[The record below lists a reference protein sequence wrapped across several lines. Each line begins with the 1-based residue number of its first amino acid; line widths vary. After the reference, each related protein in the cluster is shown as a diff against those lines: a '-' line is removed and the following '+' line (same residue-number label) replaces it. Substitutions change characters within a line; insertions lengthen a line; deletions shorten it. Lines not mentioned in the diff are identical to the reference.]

1 MIETWRTKLPLKI
14 QIFLWMIWQDR
25 LQTATQLR
33 KRKWDG
39 PKDCKLCNQIED
51 IDHLLFCCPLST
63 YTWCWVRDSLG
74 WRSIPTAMEEVL
86 QQKIEGVP
94 RRDNLRYLFFFFL
107 LEWRGLSGAPATIGY
122 LKTN

>member
-63 YTWCWVRDSLG
+63 YTGAGSEVVWGGGVFPLT
-74 WRSIPTAMEEVL
+74 IEEVL

-94 RRDNLRYLFFFFL
+94 RGDNLRYLFFFFF